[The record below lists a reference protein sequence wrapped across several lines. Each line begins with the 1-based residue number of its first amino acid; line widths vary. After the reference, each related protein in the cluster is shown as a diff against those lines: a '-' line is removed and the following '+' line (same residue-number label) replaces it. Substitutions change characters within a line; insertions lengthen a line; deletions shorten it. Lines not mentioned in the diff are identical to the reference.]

1 MVFIGHY
8 EHAIDEKNRLA
19 IPAKYRSQW
28 DPERDGRGFVI
39 VPGRPQGSL
48 WLYTE
53 RTFEQMASASLSKL
67 NPDARDLEFEQRYF
81 PLVQSAELDTQG
93 RILIPEKMRRK
104 ARLGREVVICG
115 VRDHL
120 EIRPREEFEKI
131 LDLCWDNFGQ

>member
-53 RTFEQMASASLSKL
+53 RSFEQMASASLST
-67 NPDARDLEFEQRYF
+67 DARTC
-81 PLVQSAELDTQG
+81 S
-93 RILIPEKMRRK
+93 
-104 ARLGREVVICG
+104 ARLDPSSATRM
-115 VRDHL
+115 
-120 EIRPREEFEKI
+120 
-131 LDLCWDNFGQ
+131 

>member
-19 IPAKYRSQW
+19 IPSKFRNQW

-39 VPGRPQGSL
+39 VPGRPAGSL

-53 RTFEQMASASLSKL
+53 RCFDEMANASRSAL

-81 PLVQSAELDTQG
+81 PLAQSAELDTQG
-93 RILIPEKMRRK
+93 RILIPEKMLRK
-104 ARLGREVVICG
+104 ARLAREVVICG

-120 EIRPREEFEKI
+120 EIRPREEFEKL
-131 LDLCWDNFGQ
+131 LDDCWDKFGE